1 MALTKNASLFL
12 KKIFGLF
19 VSSNISAFSLHYPH
33 FIYQEKRSQLR
44 EENYVYPMS
53 MQYQHR
59 MLIFCTSLC
68 WKVKYSMTFK
78 SVGAPA
84 VAQQDRRHLGS
95 AGMQVRSPALAQ
107 WVKDPMLLQLQLRS
121 QLRLG
126 TDP

>member
-1 MALTKNASLFL
+1 
-12 KKIFGLF
+12 
-19 VSSNISAFSLHYPH
+19 
-33 FIYQEKRSQLR
+33 
-44 EENYVYPMS
+44 
-53 MQYQHR
+53 
-59 MLIFCTSLC
+59 
-68 WKVKYSMTFK
+68 MTFK